1 MAVQG
6 EMTIYSATELA
17 AVWMPWLTD
26 AQSWELDLSDV
37 AEMDGAGLQLLL
49 LAQRE
54 LTAAG
59 ATLRLTA
66 LSPAVEQVLELCHLT
81 ERFAQRQ

>member
-1 MAVQG
+1 
-6 EMTIYSATELA
+6 
-17 AVWMPWLTD
+17 
-26 AQSWELDLSDV
+26 
-37 AEMDGAGLQLLL
+37 MDGAGLQLLL